1 MTVWWSMTCP
11 STDPR
16 LYFFV
21 PPLVAA
27 VSTASEIAM
36 PSEPGQSGS
45 SASIFL
51 PKCVRSVG
59 LAKTCAP

>member
-1 MTVWWSMTCP
+1 MTVWCIITCP

-16 LYFFV
+16 LYFFF

-36 PSEPGQSGS
+36 PSEPGES
-45 SASIFL
+45 SSSSSIFL
-51 PKCVRSVG
+51 PKWVRSDG